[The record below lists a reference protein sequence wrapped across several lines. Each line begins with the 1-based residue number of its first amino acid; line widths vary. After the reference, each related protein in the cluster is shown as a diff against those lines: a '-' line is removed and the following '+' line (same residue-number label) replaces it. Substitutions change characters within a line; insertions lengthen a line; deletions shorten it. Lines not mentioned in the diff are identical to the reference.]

1 MSKIKGIAEITR
13 NINKAVANMKRTS
26 SRGLA
31 SAAVFVANKAVQRAP
46 IESGDLKNS
55 VYIDLDG
62 KRIARGEED
71 VRNAQSIIG
80 TDIGINEKMA
90 AVGFASKYAAK
101 QHEDLSL
108 RHDRTDGYRVPEF
121 NLRTGKPNKTAG
133 KSVNLIPG
141 GQAKFLESVLV
152 DEKDRI
158 LRCIADEVNLGGGN
172 D

>member
-1 MSKIKGIAEITR
+1 MSKVKGIAEITKK
-13 NINKAVANMKRTS
+13 INRAVANMKSTS

-46 IESGDLKNS
+46 IEDGDLRNS

-62 KRIARGEED
+62 KRVAKGKDDITAAINSAIGSD
-71 VRNAQSIIG
+71 VRIA
-80 TDIGINEKMA
+80 D
-90 AVGFASKYAAK
+90 VGFASKYAFK

-121 NLRTGKPNKTAG
+121 NQRTGKPNKTAG
-133 KSVNLIPG
+133 KSINRIPG

-152 DEKDRI
+152 EEQDRI
-158 LRCIADEVNLGGGN
+158 LRCIANEVDMGDGN

>member
-1 MSKIKGIAEITR
+1 MSKVKGIDEITR
-13 NINKAVANMKRTS
+13 KINKAVGNLKHTS

-31 SAAVFVANKAVQRAP
+31 SAAVYVANKAVRRAP

-62 KRIARGEED
+62 KRIAKGEED
-71 VRNAQSIIG
+71 LGNAEKRIGADIG
-80 TDIGINEKMA
+80 TNERMA
-90 AVGFASKYAAK
+90 TVGFCSKYAVK

-121 NLRTGKPNKTAG
+121 NQRTGKPNKTAG
-133 KSVNLIPG
+133 KSINLIPG

-152 DEKDRI
+152 EEQDRI
-158 LRCIADEVNLGGGN
+158 LRCIADEVDFGGGN

>member
-1 MSKIKGIAEITR
+1 MSKIKGIEEVTR

-31 SAAVFVANKAVQRAP
+31 SAAVYVANKAVQRAP

-62 KRIARGEED
+62 KRVARGEKD
-71 VRNAQSIIG
+71 ITTINANIG
-80 TDIGINEKMA
+80 NDIKIA
-90 AVGFASKYAAK
+90 DVGFSSKYAAR
-101 QHEDLSL
+101 QHENLSF
-108 RHDRTDGYRVPEF
+108 RHDRTDGYRIPEY
-121 NLRTGKPNKTAG
+121 NVRTGKKNKNAG
-133 KSVNLIPG
+133 KSINLIPG

-152 DEKDRI
+152 EEQDKI
-158 LRCIADEVNLGGGN
+158 LHCIADEVNLEGGN

>member
-1 MSKIKGIAEITR
+1 MSKVKGIDEITR
-13 NINKAVANMKRTS
+13 KINKAVANMKRTS

-31 SAAVFVANKAVQRAP
+31 SAAVYVANKAVQRVP

-62 KRIARGEED
+62 KRVARGEKEITTAINAAIGND
-71 VRNAQSIIG
+71 VQTA
-80 TDIGINEKMA
+80 D
-90 AVGFASKYAAK
+90 VGFSSKYAKK

-108 RHDRTDGYRVPEF
+108 RHDRTDGYRIPEL
-121 NLRTGKPNKTAG
+121 NVRTGKKNKNAG

-152 DEKDRI
+152 EEQDRI
-158 LRCIADEVNLGGGN
+158 LRRIADKVDLEGG
-172 D
+172 DD